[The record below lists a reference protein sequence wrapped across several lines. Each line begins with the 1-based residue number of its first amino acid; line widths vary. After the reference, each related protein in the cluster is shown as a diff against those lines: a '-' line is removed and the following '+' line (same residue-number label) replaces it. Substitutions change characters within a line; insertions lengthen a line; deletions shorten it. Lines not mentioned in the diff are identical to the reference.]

1 MKSHKA
7 IHTDRMMSQVKVV
20 VAHTIYIPPQ
30 SELEILA
37 KMSESTEAGTI
48 WLLEGI
54 QNKSSVVVARAVVS
68 PTDDTVVVRLVNP
81 QSESITL
88 HSNTRIAVMEPLDSK
103 CIAATSTA
111 ATPQPMQVTEEK
123 KSLIYEM
130 AQQCNS
136 EVSADDKEIFSHF
149 LLSYADV
156 FATPQDCL
164 GRTTKLK
171 HNIDTG
177 FSSPIRQ
184 AVRRI
189 PPHRKEEVSALL
201 EDMLKKDIIQPS
213 CSPWASPVVLVQK
226 KDGTT
231 RFCIDYRKLNKV
243 TRKYAYPLPR
253 IDDTLDTLHGSQWFS
268 TLWLLGSETGEGGSA
283 ANSILHSQWLI

>member
-1 MKSHKA
+1 
-7 IHTDRMMSQVKVV
+7 
-20 VAHTIYIPPQ
+20 
-30 SELEILA
+30 
-37 KMSESTEAGTI
+37 
-48 WLLEGI
+48 
-54 QNKSSVVVARAVVS
+54 
-68 PTDDTVVVRLVNP
+68 
-81 QSESITL
+81 
-88 HSNTRIAVMEPLDSK
+88 
-103 CIAATSTA
+103 
-111 ATPQPMQVTEEK
+111 
-123 KSLIYEM
+123 M

-136 EVSADDKEIFSHF
+136 EVSAHDKEIFSHF

-213 CSPWASPVVLVQK
+213 CSLCNAPATFQRLMDLILAGLQWSSCLVYLDDIIIVGKSFENHLSNIKAVLDRIREAGLKLQPAKCKFFRVEVPYLGHIVSKNGVSVDPSKVQTLESSSK
-226 KDGTT
+226 PSRSSAILGTG
-231 RFCIDYRKLNKV
+231 KL
-243 TRKYAYPLPR
+243 LPQICPR
-253 IDDTLDTLHGSQWFS
+253 LRR
-268 TLWLLGSETGEGGSA
+268 
-283 ANSILHSQWLI
+283 NC